1 MKLTCNIWYL
11 HFLRFS
17 FLPIY
22 GLWKFL
28 SIFDFLWFNGDAG
41 WKHMK
46 CMYIIC
52 IINQTVS
59 SSHYYYLSYPHLTS
73 SLACGVTYIEWKY
86 KIFLSMR
93 RWRSKKYKEYD
104 IIPLSY
110 QTSNSGRGSCPTDKT
125 HYFKIWDLSSKR
137 HFNMLPS
144 HFSHFCIQ
152 YVFVNSIQTVWNNN
166 TTRKKNLRWI
176 LQVSLY
182 ILYELW
188 SYEY

>member
-1 MKLTCNIWYL
+1 MIFT
-11 HFLRFS
+11 FSRFS

-41 WKHMK
+41 WEHMT

-93 RWRSKKYKEYD
+93 RWKAKNMRD
-104 IIPLSY
+104 IILYLQAIRP
-110 QTSNSGRGSCPTDKT
+110 QNSRERK
-125 HYFKIWDLSSKR
+125 
-137 HFNMLPS
+137 LPNWQNAL
-144 HFSHFCIQ
+144 FQDMRFIIQETFQ
-152 YVFVNSIQTVWNNN
+152 YVTISFFSFLHSICV
-166 TTRKKNLRWI
+166 R
-176 LQVSLY
+176 
-182 ILYELW
+182 
-188 SYEY
+188 